1 MTASNVDHRDVAA
14 YSLGVLSDW
23 ESEQFEAHLAE
34 CDQCAI
40 ELEQLTMVSTLLS
53 HVDVESLAVAEQSTQ
68 EAQVL
73 DRMLN
78 VVSFERRKART
89 RRVMAIAAGIV
100 VLVAGVFFGVAGGS
114 YLERDNSPST
124 AQGQDPKP
132 NASGSP
138 SASASPPKG
147 NLGITGEEFQG
158 KNAATN
164 ASAKLGLE
172 RTLWGTKVSMVLSN
186 VRGPLK
192 CQLVAISKTGTIDPA
207 LSWTVTPEGYGTTEQ
222 PAPLRLDGGT
232 AVSRDDIARF
242 EVRTSDGTTLVTVP
256 VA

>member
-114 YLERDNSPST
+114 YLERDTSPSS

-132 NASGSP
+132 EPSGSA

-147 NLGITGEEFQG
+147 PITIAGEEFQG
-158 KNAATN
+158 RNPTTKAA
-164 ASAKLGLE
+164 AKLGLE

-192 CQLVAISKTGTIDPA
+192 CQLVAISKTGAADPA

-222 PAPLRLDGGT
+222 PAPLSLEGGT
-232 AVSRDDIARF
+232 AVPRDDIARF